1 MNPRDFNP
9 LAIGAGLL
17 RHRAIIAQLTKRDLL
32 LKYRGAYLGIA
43 WAFLYPL
50 LLLAVFSLVFGSI
63 VPARWGD
70 AGAGHST
77 VLWLYAGL
85 VVFSFF
91 AEAVSRA
98 PAVVRGYPAFVKKVL
113 FPVDTL
119 PVTLVGT
126 AALHLALNLAI
137 LTGAAAVS
145 GGFHATMLLAPVVL
159 LPAVLFALGGA
170 WLAAAVGVFIRDLVN
185 IVPILVQGLLFLSP
199 IFYALDAA
207 PPHLHPLLLAN
218 PLTLPI
224 EQLREVLFLARAP
237 DWGAWLA
244 ATLAGLAVAG
254 AGNAVFQHLREEF
267 ADVL

>member
-1 MNPRDFNP
+1 VNPRDLNP
-9 LAIGAGLL
+9 LAIGASLL
-17 RHRAIIAQLTKRDLL
+17 RHRAIIAQLTRRDLL
-32 LKYRGAYLGIA
+32 LKYRGAYFGIA

-70 AGAGHST
+70 AGAGQST
-77 VLWLYAGL
+77 VLWLYSGL

-113 FPVDTL
+113 FPVETL

-126 AALHLALNLAI
+126 AVLHLALNLAI
-137 LTGAAAVS
+137 LAGATLVS
-145 GGFHATMLLAPVVL
+145 GSVHATILLAPVVL
-159 LPAVLFALGGA
+159 LPAVLVALGCA

-185 IVPILVQGLLFLSP
+185 IIPILVQGLLFLSP
-199 IFYALDAA
+199 IFYSLDAVPA
-207 PPHLHPLLLAN
+207 HLRPFLLAN
-218 PLTLPI
+218 PLTVPI
-224 EQLREVLFLARAP
+224 EQLREVLFLGRAP

-244 ATLAGLAVAG
+244 VTVAGIAVAG
-254 AGNAVFQHLREEF
+254 VGYAVFQHLREEF
-267 ADVL
+267 ADAL

>member
-1 MNPRDFNP
+1 MNSRDLNP

-32 LKYRGAYLGIA
+32 LKYRGAYFGIA
-43 WAFLYPL
+43 WAFFYPL
-50 LLLAVFSLVFGSI
+50 LLLAVFSLVFGNI

-70 AGAGHST
+70 AGAGQSN
-77 VLWLYAGL
+77 VLWLYSGL

-98 PAVVRGYPAFVKKVL
+98 PALIRGYPAFVKKIL
-113 FPVDTL
+113 FPVETL

-126 AALHLALNLAI
+126 AVLHLALNLAI
-137 LTGAAAVS
+137 LLAATAALA
-145 GGFHATMLLAPVVL
+145 GLQPTALLAPLVL
-159 LPAVLFALGGA
+159 LPAVLVALGCA

-185 IVPILVQGLLFLSP
+185 IIPILVQGLLFLSP
-199 IFYALDAA
+199 IFYSLDAVPA
-207 PPHLHPLLLAN
+207 NVRPLIVAN
-218 PLTLPI
+218 PLSTTI
-224 EQLREVLFLARAP
+224 EQLRDVLFLGRAP

-244 ATLAGLAVAG
+244 VLAVGIAVTSVG
-254 AGNAVFQHLREEF
+254 YAVFQHLREEF